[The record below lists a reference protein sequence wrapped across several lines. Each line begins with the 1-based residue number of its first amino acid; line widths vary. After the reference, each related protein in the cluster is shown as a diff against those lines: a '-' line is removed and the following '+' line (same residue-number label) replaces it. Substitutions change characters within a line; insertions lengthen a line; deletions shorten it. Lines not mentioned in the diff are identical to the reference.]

1 MSTPFLSALLMFSS
15 PFHPRSPV
23 QAPSHPCFLAFI
35 PSTPSLS
42 DVVPVRSLTFNSLF
56 HPFVSL
62 PPSLSLSL
70 SLHLPFLSST
80 FLLHVISPP
89 SPYFPVVPVFS
100 SSILY
105 IEKIR
110 VSSSILSV
118 HHFMSS
124 LSYFLPPSL
133 FPCCLASYISSLLSL
148 IFHINFLSSSSSL
161 WIIRL
166 SLSSDPILVL
176 N

>member
-70 SLHLPFLSST
+70 HLPFLSST

-118 HHFMSS
+118 HHFLLMSS
-124 LSYFLPPSL
+124 LSYFLMSL
-133 FPCCLASYISSLLSL
+133 SSLLSL
-148 IFHINFLSSSSSL
+148 IFYINFLSSSSSL